1 MLAASKRIIG
11 EGESPSM
18 FERPVP
24 EIRTMPEPPGL
35 SIFAPYK
42 AFLSISTPVK
52 IMTDLLRQV
61 TEAAD
66 VMPIVAAEGQDGADR
81 AAAPVQTVSEYR
93 V

>member
-42 AFLSISTPVK
+42 AFFKHINARENP
-52 IMTDLLRQV
+52 D
-61 TEAAD
+61 
-66 VMPIVAAEGQDGADR
+66 
-81 AAAPVQTVSEYR
+81 
-93 V
+93 

>member
-1 MLAASKRIIG
+1 
-11 EGESPSM
+11 
-18 FERPVP
+18 
-24 EIRTMPEPPGL
+24 
-35 SIFAPYK
+35 
-42 AFLSISTPVK
+42 VK
-52 IMTDLLRQV
+52 ILTDLLRQV